1 MSRYQLDFPRL
12 YGTPPATGVIRS
24 EAVDFQVDEQL
35 GFEPEGSGEHLF
47 VHLQKSGENTQ
58 WIARQLARIAGVKPV
73 DVSYAGLKD
82 RHAVTTQWFSLWLP
96 GQPDPDLS
104 ALPNSVKVLQTKR
117 HHRKLKR
124 GGHQAN
130 RFSLRIRQLQLAPQ
144 QTFEDLEERLQ
155 LIADRG
161 IPNYFGEQ
169 RFGHDGGNL
178 EQADKLFNGEIRIR
192 DRHKRSMAISSARSY
207 LFNLALAKR
216 IEMGC
221 LDAYLAGDKPVIRG
235 SSNLTPE
242 TDPLALTEAIQAL
255 ELHPTAP
262 LMGRGRPLVEDL
274 SLELETSILNQF
286 ESWCQGLERLGQT
299 RERRSVRFLPRNF
312 SWQRPQD
319 DQLEV
324 SFELPPGTY
333 ATSVL
338 REICDYRV
346 AAGAGANAGSA
357 DQRGENKDTATA
369 EQVGS

>member
-1 MSRYQLDFPRL
+1 
-12 YGTPPATGVIRS
+12 
-24 EAVDFQVDEQL
+24 
-35 GFEPEGSGEHLF
+35 
-47 VHLQKSGENTQ
+47 
-58 WIARQLARIAGVKPV
+58 
-73 DVSYAGLKD
+73 
-82 RHAVTTQWFSLWLP
+82 VTTQWFSLWLP

-104 ALPNSVKVLQTKR
+104 ALPDSVSVLQTAR

-130 RFSLRIRQLQLAPQ
+130 RFVLRIRELQLADGR
-144 QTFEDLEERLQ
+144 TFSDLEQRLKVVCE
-155 LIADRG
+155 RG

-178 EQADKLFNGEIRIR
+178 SQADKLFNGEIRIR

-207 LFNLALAKR
+207 LFNRVLAKR
-216 IEMGC
+216 IELGC
-221 LDAYLAGDKPVIRG
+221 LDAYLAGDRAVIRG
-235 SSNLTPE
+235 TSNLTAE
-242 TDPLALTEAIQAL
+242 TDPAQLAAMIDAL
-255 ELHPTAP
+255 ALHPTAP

-274 SLELETSILNQF
+274 ALELESSILAEF

-312 SWQRPQD
+312 NWQRPQD
-319 DQLEV
+319 DWLEI

-346 AAGAGANAGSA
+346 GAGQA
-357 DQRGENKDTATA
+357 A
-369 EQVGS
+369 EQTFSTSQGEG